1 MCVHEMTYFTHCIFR
16 YVFTKHTGNINI
28 TLVVLAGSSYPM
40 RSYIFCQEFEVVDL
54 KKIADSYVHVKVCNF
69 NPDKRQFISC

>member
-1 MCVHEMTYFTHCIFR
+1 MCVHEMTYFTLCIFR

-40 RSYIFCQEFEVVDL
+40 RSYIFCPEFEVVDL
-54 KKIADSYVHVKVCNF
+54 KKNCRLICAC
-69 NPDKRQFISC
+69 QGM